1 MRNQAGASYL
11 NIAHG
16 LYPREPLDP
25 GVLDALAAFLSRS
38 VSPDQG
44 RVYAGGLIKFEPRE
58 MERLLVPG
66 PALLAAGP
74 ALLTAEPALP
84 AAGPPCCP
92 PAPASDPL
100 AQAGNADRR

>member
-25 GVLDALAAFLSRS
+25 GLLDALAAFLSRS
-38 VSPDQG
+38 VSPEQG

-66 PALLAAGP
+66 PALLAAES
-74 ALLTAEPALP
+74 ALTGAKSSRGTTCATASPST
-84 AAGPPCCP
+84 G
-92 PAPASDPL
+92 
-100 AQAGNADRR
+100 